1 MDMIDPSEIFIDAV
15 VAEKYLTRI
24 HPGDKAHVRV
34 AGSDKERT
42 AVVRQV
48 IGRTLP
54 CPDRLLAVES
64 VPHDKQEVHVIL
76 SFSEPLS
83 GGEGDASAPV
93 GLPAEVTFASLRDL
107 F

>member
-1 MDMIDPSEIFIDAV
+1 VDAV
-15 VAEKYLTRI
+15 IYEKNLARVR
-24 HPGDKAHVRV
+24 PGDKARVRIV
-34 AGSDKERT
+34 GSNKEWN

-54 CPDRLLAVES
+54 LPDRLLAVES

-83 GGEGDASAPV
+83 DGEGDVSAAV
-93 GLPAEVTFASLRDL
+93 GLPAEVTFVSTHDL